1 MAKVNRILRVIL
13 IVGLGAALGGL
24 LIYWLIR
31 VLRQEEETEEAVRVR
46 AQRLAELPIPL
57 SPEIPEEQ
65 FRLSTP
71 PAGKGKA
78 AADPDRLGDDL
89 TRIVGIGPKYAEA
102 LRSLGLGTYRN
113 QARQDPHD
121 LAIRLREKGV
131 RVIGDRIAAEDWIGQ
146 ARLLAGEAKG

>member
-1 MAKVNRILRVIL
+1 MARVNRILRVIL

-31 VLRQEEETEEAVRVR
+31 VLRQEEETEEAVRVS
-46 AQRLAELPIPL
+46 AQRLAEIPIPL
-57 SPEIPEEQ
+57 SPEIPEEEL
-65 FRLSTP
+65 RTVVP
-71 PAGKGKA
+71 PAGKA
-78 AADPDRLGDDL
+78 APSADGVEDDL

-102 LRSLGLGTYRN
+102 LRSLGLGTFTN
-113 QARQDPHD
+113 LARQNPHE

-146 ARLLAGEAKG
+146 ARQLAGEAKG